1 MGEWPSDKEKAQ
13 VEDHMP
19 SVPIPLT
26 IERLSYGPAGV
37 GRVNG
42 KDGGK
47 VVFVPQT
54 APGDRV
60 DVVLTKEKKR
70 YAHGHLVAVR
80 QPGPARRMPPCR
92 YVPRC
97 GGCPWQHVT
106 YAEQLR
112 AKEALVREHMR
123 RIGGVE
129 DPPILPIIPSPQE
142 WRYRHRIRLR
152 TEPPARLGFYQSQS
166 HELVELGDCLIA
178 GEDCATHLTHARAW
192 LTRLRTTVR
201 RIELITSDPLRAV
214 TGGVVLIG
222 NAQGRFQADD
232 EEACAAFVARH
243 DDVAGLI
250 LFGRGWRRVWG
261 ETRIVL
267 DLGVDDLVL
276 EVKRGGF
283 TQVNPAGNRVL
294 IAALLR
300 LSDFKGSQKVIECHT
315 GAGNLSLPIARRVSA
330 LIGIEQDP
338 YALADARDNVA
349 RTGLDNVTFV
359 HASARVGLQTLAHRK
374 VEADT
379 LVLDPPRA
387 GAADSLDDI
396 PRLRIQKVVY
406 VSCDPT
412 TLAHDLRRLSQLG
425 YRVECLQPIDLFP
438 HTYHV
443 ETIAIAVL
451 T

>member
-1 MGEWPSDKEKAQ
+1 
-13 VEDHMP
+13 MP
-19 SVPIPLT
+19 SAPIPLT
-26 IERLSYGPAGV
+26 IDRLSYGSAGV

-60 DVVLTKEKKR
+60 DVILTEEKKR
-70 YAHGHLVAVR
+70 YAHGQLIAVR
-80 QPGPARRMPPCR
+80 QPAPTRRMPPCR

-129 DPPILPIIPSPQE
+129 DPPVLPILPSPQE

-178 GEDCATHLTHARAW
+178 GENCATHLAPARAW

-201 RIELITSDPLRAV
+201 RIELITSDPLRAA
-214 TGGVVLIG
+214 TGGVVLSG
-222 NAQGRFQADD
+222 NAQERFQADD
-232 EEACAAFVARH
+232 EEACAAFVAEH
-243 DDVAGLI
+243 DEVAGLI

-294 IAALLR
+294 ITALLQ
-300 LSDFKGSQKVIECHT
+300 LADFNKSQKVIECYA
-315 GAGNLSLPIARRVSA
+315 GAGNLSLPIARRVNA
-330 LIGIEQDP
+330 LIGIEQDS
-338 YALADARDNVA
+338 YALADARENVA

-359 HASARVGLQTLAHRK
+359 HASARTGLHTLVQREE
-374 VEADT
+374 EADV

-396 PRLRIQKVVY
+396 SRLKTHKVVY

-412 TLAHDLRRLSQLG
+412 TLARDLRRLGQWG
-425 YRVECLQPIDLFP
+425 YRVESLQPVDLFP

-443 ETIAIAVL
+443 ETIAVAVL

>member
-1 MGEWPSDKEKAQ
+1 
-13 VEDHMP
+13 MP
-19 SVPIPLT
+19 LAPIPLT
-26 IERLSYGPAGV
+26 IDRLSYGPAGI

-60 DVVLTKEKKR
+60 DVILTEEKKR
-70 YAHGHLVAVR
+70 YAHGQLIAVR
-80 QPGPARRMPPCR
+80 QPAPTRRMPPCR

-112 AKEALVREHMR
+112 AKEALVREHSR

-129 DPPILPIIPSPQE
+129 DPPVLPILPSPQE

-178 GEDCATHLTHARAW
+178 GEDCATRLASARAW

-201 RIELITSDPLRAV
+201 RIELITSDPLRAP

-232 EEACAAFVARH
+232 EEACATFVAEH
-243 DDVAGLI
+243 DEVAGLI

-294 IAALLR
+294 ITALLQ
-300 LSDFKGSQKVIECHT
+300 LAAFDKSQKVIECHA
-315 GAGNLSLPIARRVSA
+315 GAGNLSLPIARRVRA
-330 LIGIEQDP
+330 LIGIEQDS
-338 YALADARDNVA
+338 YALADARENVA
-349 RTGLDNVTFV
+349 RTGLDNVAFV
-359 HASARVGLQTLAHRK
+359 HASARIGLQTLVQRGEK
-374 VEADT
+374 ADV

-387 GAADSLDDI
+387 GAADSLEDI
-396 PRLRIQKVVY
+396 SRLKIHKVVY

-412 TLAHDLRRLSQLG
+412 TLARDLRRLGQWG
-425 YRVECLQPIDLFP
+425 YRVESLQPVDLFP

-443 ETIAIAVL
+443 ETIAVAVL

>member
-1 MGEWPSDKEKAQ
+1 
-13 VEDHMP
+13 
-19 SVPIPLT
+19 
-26 IERLSYGPAGV
+26 
-37 GRVNG
+37 
-42 KDGGK
+42 
-47 VVFVPQT
+47 
-54 APGDRV
+54 
-60 DVVLTKEKKR
+60 
-70 YAHGHLVAVR
+70 
-80 QPGPARRMPPCR
+80 MPPCR
-92 YVPRC
+92 YIPRC

-112 AKEALVREHMR
+112 AKEALVREHLR
-123 RIGGVE
+123 RIGGVA
-129 DPPILPIIPSPQE
+129 DPPVLPILPSPQE

-152 TEPPARLGFYQSQS
+152 TGPPAQLGFYQSQS
-166 HELVELGDCLIA
+166 HELVELEDCLIA

-192 LTRLRTTVR
+192 LAQLQTTVR
-201 RIELITSDPLRAV
+201 RVELSTSDPLRAA
-214 TGGVVLIG
+214 TGGVVLTG
-222 NAQGRFQADD
+222 NAEGRFQTVD

-243 DDVAGLI
+243 DAVAGLM
-250 LFGRGWRRVWG
+250 LFGRGWRRAWG
-261 ETRIVL
+261 ETCIVL

-300 LSDFKGSQKVIECHT
+300 LVDFNRSQKVIECHM
-315 GAGNLSLPIARRVSA
+315 GAGNLSLPIAGRVST

-338 YALADARDNVA
+338 HALADARENVT

-359 HASARVGLQTLAHRK
+359 HASARVGLQTLAQRK
-374 VEADT
+374 VEADI

-387 GAADSLDDI
+387 GAADSLDAI
-396 PRLRIQKVVY
+396 PRLKIPKIAY
-406 VSCDPT
+406 VSCDPA
-412 TLAHDLRRLSQLG
+412 TLARDMRRLGQLG
-425 YRVECLQPIDLFP
+425 YRLECLQPVDLFP

>member
-1 MGEWPSDKEKAQ
+1 
-13 VEDHMP
+13 MP

-37 GRVNG
+37 GRVND

-54 APGDRV
+54 APGDQV
-60 DVVLTKEKKR
+60 DVSLTEEKKR

-80 QPGPARRMPPCR
+80 QPGPARRVPPCP

-112 AKEALVREHMR
+112 AKETLVREHMR
-123 RIGGVE
+123 RIGEVE
-129 DPPILPIIPSPQE
+129 DPPVLPILPSPQE

-152 TEPPARLGFYQSQS
+152 TEPPARLGFYQAQS

-178 GEDCATHLTHARAW
+178 GEDCAAYLTHARAW
-192 LTRLRTTVR
+192 LTQLRTTVR
-201 RIELITSDPLRAV
+201 RIELITSDPLRAP

-222 NAQGRFQADD
+222 NAEGRFQTVD
-232 EEACAAFVARH
+232 EEWCAAFVARH
-243 DDVAGLI
+243 DDVDGLM

-300 LSDFKGSQKVIECHT
+300 LGDFKESQKVIECHM
-315 GAGNLSLPIARRVSA
+315 GAGNLSLPIAKRVRA
-330 LIGIEQDP
+330 LLGIEQDR
-338 YALADARDNVA
+338 YALADARENAA
-349 RTGLDNVTFV
+349 RMGLDNVTFV
-359 HASARVGLQTLAHRK
+359 HAPARVGLQIVVQRK
-374 VEADT
+374 GEADV

-387 GAADSLDDI
+387 GAADSLDAI
-396 PRLRIQKVVY
+396 PRLKIQKVVY
-406 VSCDPT
+406 VSCNPT
-412 TLAHDLRRLSQLG
+412 TLARDLHRLGQLG
-425 YRVECLQPIDLFP
+425 YRVECLQPVDLFP

>member
-1 MGEWPSDKEKAQ
+1 MS
-13 VEDHMP
+13 
-19 SVPIPLT
+19 SIPLSLT
-26 IERLSYGPAGV
+26 IDRLSYGPAGV
-37 GRVNG
+37 GRLSG

-47 VVFVPQT
+47 VVFVPHT
-54 APGDRV
+54 APGDQV
-60 DVVLTKEKKR
+60 DVVLTEEKKR
-70 YAHGHLVAVR
+70 YAHGQLVTVR
-80 QPGPARRMPPCR
+80 QAAPARRMPPCR
-92 YVPRC
+92 YIPRC

-112 AKEALVREHMR
+112 AKEALVREHLR
-123 RIGGVE
+123 RIGGVA
-129 DPPILPIIPSPQE
+129 DPPVLPILPSPQE

-152 TEPPARLGFYQSQS
+152 TGPPAQLGFYQSQS
-166 HELVELGDCLIA
+166 HELVELEDCLIA

-192 LTRLRTTVR
+192 LAQLQTTVR
-201 RIELITSDPLRAV
+201 RVELSTSDPLRAA
-214 TGGVVLIG
+214 TGGVVLTG
-222 NAQGRFQADD
+222 NAEGRFQTVD

-243 DDVAGLI
+243 DAVAGLM
-250 LFGRGWRRVWG
+250 LFGRGWRRAWG

-300 LSDFKGSQKVIECHT
+300 LVDFNKSQKVIECHM
-315 GAGNLSLPIARRVSA
+315 GAGNLSLPIAGRVST

-338 YALADARDNVA
+338 HALADARENVT

-359 HASARVGLQTLAHRK
+359 HASARVGLQTLVQRK
-374 VEADT
+374 VEADI

-387 GAADSLDDI
+387 GAADSLDAI
-396 PRLRIQKVVY
+396 PRLKIPKIVY
-406 VSCDPT
+406 VSCDPA
-412 TLAHDLRRLSQLG
+412 TLARDMRRLGQLG
-425 YRVECLQPIDLFP
+425 YRLERLQPVDLFP
-438 HTYHV
+438 HTYHI

>member
-1 MGEWPSDKEKAQ
+1 MS
-13 VEDHMP
+13 
-19 SVPIPLT
+19 SIPISLT
-26 IERLSYGPAGV
+26 IDRLSYGPAGI

-47 VVFVPQT
+47 VVFVPHT

-60 DVVLTKEKKR
+60 DIVLTEEKER
-70 YAHGHLVAVR
+70 YAHGRLVALR
-80 QPGPARRMPPCR
+80 QAAPARRMPPCR

-97 GGCPWQHVT
+97 GGCPWQQVS

-123 RIGGVE
+123 RIGGVA
-129 DPPILPIIPSPQE
+129 DPPVLPIIPSPQE

-178 GEDCATHLTHARAW
+178 GEGSATHLAHARDW
-192 LTRLRTTVR
+192 LAQLRTTVR
-201 RIELITSDPLRAV
+201 RIELITSDPIRAA
-214 TGGVVLIG
+214 TGEVVLIG
-222 NAQGRFQADD
+222 NAEGRFQAVDK
-232 EEACAAFVARH
+232 EGCAAFVARH
-243 DDVAGLI
+243 DAVAGLT
-250 LFGRGWRRVWG
+250 LFGRGWRRTWG

-267 DLGVDDLVL
+267 DLGVDDLTL

-300 LSDFKGSQKVIECHT
+300 LADFKRSQKVIECHM
-315 GAGNLSLPIARRVSA
+315 GAGNLSLPLAGRVAR
-330 LIGIEQDP
+330 LIGIEQDAG
-338 YALADARDNVA
+338 ALADARENIA
-349 RTGLDNVTFV
+349 RTGLNNVTCV
-359 HASARVGLQTLAHRK
+359 HASARAGLRTLAQRG
-374 VEADT
+374 VEADI

-387 GAADSLDDI
+387 GAADSLDEI
-396 PRLRIQKVVY
+396 PRLKIPKIVY

-412 TLAHDLRRLSQLG
+412 TLARDMQRLGQLG
-425 YRVECLQPIDLFP
+425 YRLECLQPVDLFP
-438 HTYHV
+438 QTYHV

>member
-1 MGEWPSDKEKAQ
+1 
-13 VEDHMP
+13 MP
-19 SVPIPLT
+19 SVPISLT
-26 IERLSYGPAGV
+26 IDRLSYGPAGV
-37 GRVNG
+37 GRLSG

-60 DVVLTKEKKR
+60 DIVLTEEKKR
-70 YAHGHLVAVR
+70 YAHGRLVAVR
-80 QPGPARRMPPCR
+80 QAAPARRMPPCR

-129 DPPILPIIPSPQE
+129 APPVLPIIPSPQE

-178 GEDCATHLTHARAW
+178 GEDCATHLVHARAW

-201 RIELITSDPLRAV
+201 RIELIASDPLRAAI
-214 TGGVVLIG
+214 GGVVLIG
-222 NAQGRFQADD
+222 NAEGRFQSAD
-232 EEACAAFVARH
+232 EAACAAFVTRH
-243 DDVAGLI
+243 DEVAGLI
-250 LFGRGWRRVWG
+250 LFGRGWRRAWG

-283 TQVNPAGNRVL
+283 TQVNPAGNRAL

-300 LSDFKGSQKVIECHT
+300 LSDFRRSQRVIECHM
-315 GAGNLSLPIARRVSA
+315 GAGNLSLPIARRVST
-330 LIGIEQDP
+330 LIGIEQDLH
-338 YALADARDNVA
+338 ALADARENVA

-359 HASARVGLQTLAHRK
+359 HASARVGLQTLAQRR
-374 VEADT
+374 VEADI
-379 LVLDPPRA
+379 LVL
-387 GAADSLDDI
+387 G
-396 PRLRIQKVVY
+396 
-406 VSCDPT
+406 
-412 TLAHDLRRLSQLG
+412 
-425 YRVECLQPIDLFP
+425 
-438 HTYHV
+438 
-443 ETIAIAVL
+443 
-451 T
+451 

>member
-1 MGEWPSDKEKAQ
+1 M
-13 VEDHMP
+13 
-19 SVPIPLT
+19 
-26 IERLSYGPAGV
+26 
-37 GRVNG
+37 
-42 KDGGK
+42 
-47 VVFVPQT
+47 
-54 APGDRV
+54 
-60 DVVLTKEKKR
+60 
-70 YAHGHLVAVR
+70 
-80 QPGPARRMPPCR
+80 
-92 YVPRC
+92 PRC

-112 AKEALVREHMR
+112 AKEALVREHIR

-129 DPPILPIIPSPQE
+129 DPPVLPILPSPQE

-152 TEPPARLGFYQSQS
+152 TEPPVRLGFYQSQS

-178 GEDCATHLTHARAW
+178 GEDCATHLAYARAW

-201 RIELITSDPLRAV
+201 RVELITSDPLRAV
-214 TGGVVLIG
+214 TGGVVLVG

-232 EEACAAFVARH
+232 EEECAAFVAEH
-243 DDVAGLI
+243 DEVAGLI

-294 IAALLR
+294 ITALLR
-300 LSDFKGSQKVIECHT
+300 LADFNKSQRVIECYT
-315 GAGNLSLPIARRVSA
+315 GAGNLSLPIARRVNA
-330 LIGIEQDP
+330 LIGIEQDS
-338 YALADARDNVA
+338 YALADARENVA

-359 HASARVGLQTLAHRK
+359 HASARIGLQTLVQREE
-374 VEADT
+374 EADV

-396 PRLRIQKVVY
+396 SRLKIHKVVY

-412 TLAHDLRRLSQLG
+412 TLARDLRRLGQWG
-425 YRVECLQPIDLFP
+425 YRTESLQPVDLFP

-443 ETIAIAVL
+443 ETIAVAVL

>member
-13 VEDHMP
+13 VEDRMP

-26 IERLSYGPAGV
+26 IERLSYGPTGV

-80 QPGPARRMPPCR
+80 QPGPARRMPPCH

-152 TEPPARLGFYQSQS
+152 TELPARLGFYQSQS

-178 GEDCATHLTHARAW
+178 GEDCATHLAHARAW

-300 LSDFKGSQKVIECHT
+300 LGDFKESQKVIECHT

-359 HASARVGLQTLAHRK
+359 HASARVGLQTLAHHK

>member
-1 MGEWPSDKEKAQ
+1 
-13 VEDHMP
+13 MP
-19 SVPIPLT
+19 SVPISLT
-26 IERLSYGPAGV
+26 IDRLSYGPAGI
-37 GRVNG
+37 GRMNG

-60 DVVLTKEKKR
+60 DVILTEEKKR

-80 QPGPARRMPPCR
+80 QAGPARRMPPCR

-97 GGCPWQHVT
+97 GGCPWQHVS

-123 RIGGVE
+123 RIGGME
-129 DPPILPIIPSPQE
+129 DPPVLPILPSPQE

-178 GEDCATHLTHARAW
+178 GEDCATHLAQARAW
-192 LTRLRTTVR
+192 LARLRTTVR
-201 RIELITSDPLRAV
+201 RIELITSDPLRDA
-214 TGGVVLIG
+214 TGGVVLVG

-232 EEACAAFVARH
+232 EEECAAFVAGH
-243 DDVAGLI
+243 DDVAGVI
-250 LFGRGWRRVWG
+250 LFGRGWRRAWG

-267 DLGVDDLVL
+267 DLGVDDLTL

-300 LSDFKGSQKVIECHT
+300 LGDFQGSQKVIECHT
-315 GAGNLSLPIARRVSA
+315 GAGNLSLPIAGRVA
-330 LIGIEQDP
+330 TLIGIEQDP
-338 YALADARDNVA
+338 YALADARENIA
-349 RTGLDNVTFV
+349 RTGLNNVTFV
-359 HASARVGLQTLAHRK
+359 HASARVGLRTLVQRG
-374 VEADT
+374 VEADV

-396 PRLRIQKVVY
+396 PRLKIQKVVY

-412 TLAHDLRRLSQLG
+412 TLARDLRRLGQWG
-425 YRVECLQPIDLFP
+425 YRVESLQPVDLFP

-443 ETIAIAVL
+443 ETIAVAVL

>member
-1 MGEWPSDKEKAQ
+1 
-13 VEDHMP
+13 MP
-19 SVPIPLT
+19 SAPIPLT
-26 IERLSYGPAGV
+26 IERLSYGPAGI

-60 DVVLTKEKKR
+60 DVVLTEEKKR
-70 YAHGHLVAVR
+70 YAHGQLVAVR
-80 QPGPARRMPPCR
+80 QSAPARRIPPCR

-106 YAEQLR
+106 YTEQLR

-129 DPPILPIIPSPQE
+129 DPPVLPIIPSPQE

-152 TEPPARLGFYQSQS
+152 TDPPARLGFYQSQS
-166 HELVELGDCLIA
+166 HELVELEDCLIA
-178 GEDCATHLTHARAW
+178 GEDCATHLASARAW

-201 RIELITSDPLRAV
+201 RIELITSDPLRAA
-214 TGGVVLIG
+214 TGGVVLVG

-232 EEACAAFVARH
+232 EEECAAFVAEH

-250 LFGRGWRRVWG
+250 LFGRGWRRAWG

-267 DLGVDDLVL
+267 DLGVDELVL

-300 LSDFKGSQKVIECHT
+300 LSDFNKSQRVIECHA
-315 GAGNLSLPIARRVSA
+315 GAGNLSLPIAGRVA
-330 LIGIEQDP
+330 TLIGIEQDP
-338 YALADARDNVA
+338 YALADARENVA
-349 RTGLDNVTFV
+349 RTGLNNVTFI
-359 HASARVGLQTLAHRK
+359 HASARAGLRALVQREE
-374 VEADT
+374 EADV

-387 GAADSLDDI
+387 GAADSLDAI
-396 PRLRIQKVVY
+396 PRLKIHKIVY

-412 TLAHDLRRLSQLG
+412 TLARDLHRLGQWG
-425 YRVECLQPIDLFP
+425 YRLESLQPVDLFP
-438 HTYHV
+438 QTYHV
-443 ETIAIAVL
+443 ETIAVAVL